1 VWRQGEVG
9 VWETRPNRIGKGKI
23 GVGRRMAEES
33 ARPPA
38 LPTIS
43 GGKPLRE
50 MAEES
55 VRHPVA

>member
-1 VWRQGEVG
+1 MG
-9 VWETRPNRIGKGKI
+9 VWETRPNRIGKGET

-33 ARPPA
+33 ARHPA

-55 VRHPVA
+55 ARHPVA